1 MKKAYET
8 PVLTAEEFELID
20 VIAASQPDDPNQ
32 NPNPNP
38 DLDGRNS
45 KFEGPEFE
53 I

>member
-20 VIAASQPDDPNQ
+20 VIAASAPDEDVSLVNK
-32 NPNPNP
+32 
-38 DLDGRNS
+38 NS
-45 KFEGPEFE
+45 NFEGPEME